1 MEIIAGV
8 WAVLLVIPMD
18 AKLYKFF
25 TGTASYTLS
34 MYYWIFFGCYTTF
47 FIISGA
53 LVPVIKR
60 HRIIET
66 LNELVKDG
74 RITTIQKEKIFQTIQ
89 NVSSYQT
96 LTSKTGI
103 LQFVME
109 NIFSISVMFAY
120 FGIEGIIGNILTHET
135 LIVPVIFVI
144 LFLALL
150 IIRSFLDDY
159 LSDQMKYKQRR
170 KKINTLWNGN
180 KTILMQLV
188 EDIGGGSS
196 NSDKIGQIV
205 LEETIDDITKI
216 INISG
221 KKKHYKNSNVRHKQK
236 YNNNYTN
243 NSSIFD

>member
-25 TGTASYTLS
+25 TGTASYTLN

-60 HRIIET
+60 RRIVET
-66 LNELVKDG
+66 LNELVKDKK
-74 RITTIQKEKIFQTIQ
+74 ITTIQKEKIFKTIQ
-89 NVSSYQT
+89 NVASYQT

-120 FGIEGIIGNILTHET
+120 FGIEGIIGNILTNET
-135 LIVPVIFVI
+135 LIVPVIFVV

-159 LSDQMKYKQRR
+159 LSDQMKYRQRH

-221 KKKHYKNSNVRHKQK
+221 KKP
-236 YNNNYTN
+236 NYTRRHRRLNYAN
-243 NSSIFD
+243 NSSIFY